1 MNVSRNDIS
10 EENLKTLTIQL
21 LKEIIS
27 KVSEIPIKDIKEKL
41 PMDRYGLDSLIIL
54 KVGNELEDYFDDLSK
69 SIFFNMKLFLSYV
82 NI

>member
-27 KVSEIPIKDIKEKL
+27 KVSEIPIKDIKKNYRWIG
-41 PMDRYGLDSLIIL
+41 MDWIHL
-54 KVGNELEDYFDDLSK
+54 
-69 SIFFNMKLFLSYV
+69 LF
-82 NI
+82 